1 MKLLLGRLLSVR
13 YCDMFPTGF
22 KAMLL
27 VLAKHSRAEEM
38 TEEVGE
44 MTHATTWVL
53 KRALAHP
60 LTVPS
65 IKEQQNLLC
74 LARQYRIEFKKLGEL
89 GFDCRKHLLINK
101 CHQILGN
108 QFHFIGIMSLKTNL
122 AEKFAKLQHS

>member
-44 MTHATTWVL
+44 MTHARATYRAKTGPRSPIDRSFH
-53 KRALAHP
+53 KRA
-60 LTVPS
+60 
-65 IKEQQNLLC
+65 
-74 LARQYRIEFKKLGEL
+74 
-89 GFDCRKHLLINK
+89 
-101 CHQILGN
+101 
-108 QFHFIGIMSLKTNL
+108 
-122 AEKFAKLQHS
+122 AKLTLFGSPI

>member
-44 MTHATTWVL
+44 MTHATNLGSKTGPRSPIDRSFH
-53 KRALAHP
+53 KRA
-60 LTVPS
+60 
-65 IKEQQNLLC
+65 
-74 LARQYRIEFKKLGEL
+74 
-89 GFDCRKHLLINK
+89 
-101 CHQILGN
+101 
-108 QFHFIGIMSLKTNL
+108 
-122 AEKFAKLQHS
+122 AKLTLFGSPI

>member
-44 MTHATTWVL
+44 MTHAT
-53 KRALAHP
+53 
-60 LTVPS
+60 
-65 IKEQQNLLC
+65 NL
-74 LARQYRIEFKKLGEL
+74 G
-89 GFDCRKHLLINK
+89 
-101 CHQILGN
+101 
-108 QFHFIGIMSLKTNL
+108 
-122 AEKFAKLQHS
+122 

>member
-44 MTHATTWVL
+44 MTHATTWAKTGPRSPIDRSFH
-53 KRALAHP
+53 KRA
-60 LTVPS
+60 
-65 IKEQQNLLC
+65 
-74 LARQYRIEFKKLGEL
+74 
-89 GFDCRKHLLINK
+89 
-101 CHQILGN
+101 
-108 QFHFIGIMSLKTNL
+108 
-122 AEKFAKLQHS
+122 AKLTLFGSPI